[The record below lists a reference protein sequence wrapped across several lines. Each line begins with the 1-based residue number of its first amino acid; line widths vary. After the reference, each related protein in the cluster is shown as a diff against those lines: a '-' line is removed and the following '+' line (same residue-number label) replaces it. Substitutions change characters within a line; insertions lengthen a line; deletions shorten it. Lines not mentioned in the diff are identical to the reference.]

1 MRRLQKTLNGK
12 KGILSGHTIV
22 EQKGGSLKQHEYEFA
37 DKEDLKRF
45 FVPYF
50 KNVIVWE
57 TIYEDRHNLYFM
69 ASDGELPFTKEW
81 EHWTTTF

>member
-1 MRRLQKTLNGK
+1 M
-12 KGILSGHTIV
+12 
-22 EQKGGSLKQHEYEFA
+22 EQKGVSLKQHEYEFA